1 MKKIRKWVPLVLLV
15 FLLMPFS
22 QIAAATTDDE
32 INIETSPHKILFDV
46 DNMKPGDWAVRE
58 YTILNNGKQDF
69 EYTASA
75 HFKSGSKKLFKQ
87 LKIEISDKH
96 SVLYSGKL
104 TDFDGFDYRKLAKS
118 DKETLTFKVDFP
130 AELGN
135 EYQGLTSKFTIKLY
149 VRGTLGGLLPA
160 DGGVLPN
167 TGSNIFNLIIGG
179 MVLVIG
185 GATLYLYQRKKSI
198 DLKKI

>member
-1 MKKIRKWVPLVLLV
+1 MKKIRKWFPLIFLVLI
-15 FLLMPFS
+15 LLPINHVDAQTS
-22 QIAAATTDDE
+22 ENE

-46 DNMKPGDWAVRE
+46 DNMKPGDWAIRD
-58 YTILNNGKQDF
+58 YTIFNKGKQDF

-75 HFKSGSKKLFKQ
+75 QFKSGSKKLFKQ
-87 LKIEISDKH
+87 LEIEISDKNG
-96 SVLYSGKL
+96 VLYSGKIK
-104 TDFDGFDYRKLAKS
+104 DFDGLDYRKLAKS
-118 DKETLTFKVDFP
+118 DEETLTFRVDFP

-167 TGSNIFNLIIGG
+167 TATNMFNFIVGGLI
-179 MVLVIG
+179 LVIG
-185 GATLYLYQRKKSI
+185 GATMYLYQRRKSI